1 MKSTLKAL
9 MLTLVF
15 LTASTAYSKTDTSLP
30 VAPVPNLMPMIMHH
44 GEMLNLD
51 EKQQAKLAEW
61 RKKQHHKMHKL
72 GEEIRADQ
80 AAILEA
86 ALNGKPTDEILAMEE
101 AVEEK
106 RVKFITT
113 KTACRDNMKKLLTAE
128 QWNQVIDIYKK
139 ENGLK

>member
-1 MKSTLKAL
+1 MKYTLKAL

-86 ALNGKPTDEILAMEE
+86 ALNGKPADEILAMEE